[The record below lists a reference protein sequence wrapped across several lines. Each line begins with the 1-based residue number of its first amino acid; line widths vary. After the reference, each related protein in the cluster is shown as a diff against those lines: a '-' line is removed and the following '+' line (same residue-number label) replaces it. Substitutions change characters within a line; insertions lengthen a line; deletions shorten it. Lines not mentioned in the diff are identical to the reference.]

1 MRRKEAIRYADR
13 LMRLGDRTYF
23 IDGTSTQDR
32 LLLRI
37 GHVAKTAAVGCTYL
51 YTYQYYGRDIY

>member
-1 MRRKEAIRYADR
+1 
-13 LMRLGDRTYF
+13 MRLGDRTYF